1 MADEEDQQH
10 MAKSS
15 FDRKRAE
22 SDALFLSIGEGA
34 IATDEH
40 GRVSRV
46 NQAAL
51 DILGFKKATELIGK
65 WYPETI
71 IAESEDGKRV
81 RPVERPLTKAL
92 LTGKSVST
100 RLTYWRKD
108 KRKIIVFLTVSAVML
123 DNEPI
128 GAIQVFRDV
137 TAEVELERAK
147 DEFISLASHQLRTP
161 ATAVKQYAGM
171 LIQGY
176 AGGLTPTQRMMAENI
191 YESNERQ
198 IAIVN
203 DLLRVAQVDAGKVQL
218 RLEEA
223 DLTTIVKGVI
233 DELQPRFASKNQQL
247 VFQQPATSLTP
258 VIDQT
263 LMRMV
268 IENIT
273 DNASKY
279 TPDGKSVTVS
289 IRSNQHF
296 ALIDIKDQGVGIKKE
311 DLPLLFQ
318 KFSRLPN
325 SLSDQVGGTGLG
337 LYWAKKI
344 VDLHGGSIT
353 VHSQPDKGTTFTI
366 RIPAAHVEQN
376 QKTLL

>member
-1 MADEEDQQH
+1 M
-10 MAKSS
+10 
-15 FDRKRAE
+15 
-22 SDALFLSIGEGA
+22 SIGEGA

-40 GRVSRV
+40 GKISRI
-46 NQAAL
+46 NKAAL
-51 DILGFKKATELIGK
+51 DILGYKKPAELIGK
-65 WYPETI
+65 WYPGTV
-71 IAESEDGKRV
+71 IAEDENGV
-81 RPVERPLTKAL
+81 RIKPMERPLTKAL
-92 LTGKSVST
+92 LGGKATST
-100 RLTYWRKD
+100 RLTYWRHD
-108 KRKIIVFLTVSAVML
+108 KRKIIVYLTVSPIML

-137 TAEVELERAK
+137 TQEVELERAK

-171 LIQGY
+171 MIQGY
-176 AGGLTPTQRMMAENI
+176 AGELTPTQRSMAESI

-218 RLEEA
+218 RLEGA
-223 DLTTIVKGVI
+223 DLVQIIGEVIEELEPKFTSKDQRLEFNRPDVTI
-233 DELQPRFASKNQQL
+233 
-247 VFQQPATSLTP
+247 TP

-263 LMRMV
+263 LIRMV
-268 IENIT
+268 LENII

-279 TPDGKSVTVS
+279 TPDGKGIIVSVRT
-289 IRSNQHF
+289 NQHF
-296 ALIDIKDQGVGIKKE
+296 VVIDIKDQGVGIKKE
-311 DLPLLFQ
+311 DLPLLFT
-318 KFSRLPN
+318 KFTRLPN
-325 SLSDQVGGTGLG
+325 SLSDEVGGTGLG

-353 VHSQPDKGTTFTI
+353 VHSQPEKGTTFTI
-366 RIPAAHVEQN
+366 RIPATHPEQD